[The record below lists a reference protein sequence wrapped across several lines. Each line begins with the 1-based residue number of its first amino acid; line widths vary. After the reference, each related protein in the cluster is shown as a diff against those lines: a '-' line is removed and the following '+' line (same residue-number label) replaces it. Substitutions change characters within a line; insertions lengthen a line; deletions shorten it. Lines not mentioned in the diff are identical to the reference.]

1 MSLYRLLGV
10 LWTLSLSGLTC
21 PPSVLLSQ
29 VSWCSWRLWWEGE
42 GVAGVTEMMAGVS
55 WLLGEG
61 ERVSSWMTGMI
72 LLECLT
78 ELSPHLSSRTLVT
91 SWDS

>member
-1 MSLYRLLGV
+1 MDTQFVRTNMTTQCSP
-10 LWTLSLSGLTC
+10 LT
-21 PPSVLLSQ
+21 SVLVQLET
-29 VSWCSWRLWWEGE
+29 VVG
-42 GVAGVTEMMAGVS
+42 GGGGGGVTEMMAGVS